1 MISLILAFIFFVL
14 FVFFCIAGGNYLLRS
29 MIDNVLSKNKVE
41 NFSNLDELIVRPE
54 DECKKIDALSQN
66 NLNFQTGTNIPLSS
80 NYYKNFVGSIYIDD
94 DLNNKNSYNPLGK
107 GKYFLK
113 KNKLLYDGIWD
124 SDIKND
130 SPYEIQEWKLTNG
143 DLTDG
148 YYCSNK
154 LLEINKPIPDNFIDK
169 SATPPPTPTDYYV
182 YFNDT
187 IDDVFDKELICFPSV
202 FNAGMTE
209 DLRKKFE

>member
-66 NLNFQTGTNIPLSS
+66 TLNFQTGTNIPLSS

-94 DLNNKNSYNPLGK
+94 DLKNKNSYNPLGK
-107 GKYFLK
+107 GKYCLK